1 MSKKLIITVLGV
13 HTAILLFIGGGLSA
27 LGAAVMLLIPVLG
40 TATWT
45 AYQLGQTKAENRRR
59 AIQKRQF
66 NAFANFCPFSN
77 FRG

>member
-1 MSKKLIITVLGV
+1 MSRKLIVTVLVV

-27 LGAAVMLLIPVLG
+27 LGAAAILMIPVIG

-45 AYQLGQTKAENRRR
+45 AYQFGQTKAENRRR
-59 AIQKRQF
+59 SVQTQQF
-66 NAFANFCPFSN
+66 NAFAKICPFSN